1 MNKMKLTPNIPQYW
15 EMMYEQGKDDWDLG
29 KVTPALLDFFKHPN
43 CPKDGDV
50 LVPGA
55 GRGWDAEAWAKRGHN
70 VIAIDFCSY
79 AFDILEKLSD
89 KRNNLKALNTDM
101 FLLNPSGKNIPGKK
115 FDIIYDYFSFNSIH
129 PGRRDE
135 YIEMLLR
142 MIKNNGLVIGFFCP
156 LNDERYGD
164 NPPYSISKEELE
176 VRFNGIFNIENK
188 IVPEN
193 SATDRV
199 GNRAGIEEIWLL
211 RKIV

>member
-15 EMMYEQGKDDWDLG
+15 EMLYEQGKDNWDLG
-29 KVTPALLDFFKHPN
+29 KATPALLDFFKHPQ

-79 AFDILEKLSD
+79 AFDTLEKLSD
-89 KRNNLKALNTDM
+89 KMNNLTALNTDM
-101 FLLNPSGKNIPGKK
+101 FLLNPSEKKVSGKK

-142 MIKNNGLVIGFFCP
+142 MIKDNGLVIGFFCP

-164 NPPYSISKEELE
+164 NPPYSISREELE
-176 VRFNGIFNIENK
+176 VRFNGMFNIENK
-188 IVPEN
+188 IVPQN
-193 SATDRV
+193 SATDSM

-211 RKIV
+211 RKII

>member
-15 EMMYEQGKDDWDLG
+15 EMLYEQGKDNWDLG
-29 KVTPALLDFFKHPN
+29 KVTPALLDFFENPL

-70 VIAIDFCSY
+70 VIATDFCSY
-79 AFDILEKLSD
+79 VFDILEKLAD
-89 KRNNLKALNTDM
+89 KMHNLKVLNTDM
-101 FLLNPSGKNIPGKK
+101 FLLSPFDKNIPGKK
-115 FDIIYDYFSFNSIH
+115 FDIIYDYCSFNSIH

-142 MIKNNGLVIGFFCP
+142 MIKDDGLVIGFFFP
-156 LNDERYGD
+156 LNDEKLREI
-164 NPPYSISKEELE
+164 PPYNISSEELE

-188 IVPEN
+188 IVPKN

-199 GNRAGIEEIWLL
+199 GDRTGIEEIWLL
-211 RKIV
+211 RKII

>member
-1 MNKMKLTPNIPQYW
+1 MNKRKLTPNIPQYW
-15 EMMYEQGKDDWDLG
+15 EILYEQGKDNWDLG
-29 KVTPALLDFFKHPN
+29 KVTPALLNFFENPL
-43 CPKDGDV
+43 CPKNGDV

-55 GRGWDAEAWAKRGHN
+55 GKGWDAEAWARRGHD
-70 VIAIDFCSY
+70 VIAIDFCSH
-79 AFDILEKLSD
+79 AFDILEKLAD
-89 KRNNLKALNTDM
+89 KMDNLTALNTDM
-101 FLLNPSGKNIPGKK
+101 FLLNPSDKKVFGKK

-142 MIKNNGLVIGFFCP
+142 MVKDDGLVIGFFCP

-164 NPPYSISKEELE
+164 NPPYSISREELE
-176 VRFNGIFNIENK
+176 VRFNGMFNIENK

-199 GNRAGIEEIWLL
+199 GNRTGIEEIWLL
-211 RKIV
+211 RKII